1 MRNPR
6 NSEPMSLLDVIKNGY
21 FQQVRFLVDHGV
33 DLDQRDEERRTALM
47 LCAFIEPE
55 AWGVGICRLLIEK
68 GVTLFLKDRYGL
80 NAFHYAVIYERV
92 DLVRVYLKAIDF
104 NLNEGDK
111 QGNTA
116 LHYAVRSG
124 NSCITRL
131 IAQMY
136 VKYEINFDKMNND
149 GFTALQE
156 AHRLNKRRCA
166 KILENP
172 DILSDEN
179 GIEANIPI
187 DLKSGVSDGDC
198 LSFVSSRKSLSRP
211 RSSVL
216 SHRSSKSSIL
226 TTSEYSFRRTPTVY
240 SYDIPRRS
248 KRRDPAVEIPP
259 YEKNHKKL
267 IRCTSANDIR
277 NNPEFLFHM
286 SPIQD
291 AGEVQQGAPRRHI
304 RSKSAFTRRTE
315 VKNDIVLP
323 KSSWRTDLRKLYVK
337 YQYQCTPSYRD
348 TAMIDISDNASLPPL
363 DKPITPA
370 NSEHAIDEM
379 DSKGKRARGKSATMS
394 RQNTEESINAGKNKQ
409 QQKQNPRKLSQNI
422 GHGGRIDSALES
434 SNESLNSAASSKKSP
449 DGKHSKSVKD
459 AGAGRTSRSTHH
471 KTVPAVKVEEA

>member
-1 MRNPR
+1 
-6 NSEPMSLLDVIKNGY
+6 MSLLDVIKNGY

-55 AWGVGICRLLIEK
+55 AWGVGICRLLIEN
-68 GVTLFLKDRYGL
+68 GATLFLKDRYGL
-80 NAFHYAVIYERV
+80 NAFHYAVIYERL

-124 NSCITRL
+124 NASITRL

-136 VKYEINFDKMNND
+136 VKYEIDFDKMNKD
-149 GFTALQE
+149 GFTPLQE

-172 DILSDEN
+172 DIFSDEN
-179 GIEANIPI
+179 GIEANIPM
-187 DLKSGVSDGDC
+187 DLKSGVSERDC
-198 LSFVSSRKSLSRP
+198 LSVMSSRKSLSRP

-226 TTSEYSFRRTPTVY
+226 TSEYSYRRTPTVY
-240 SYDIPRRS
+240 SYDIPR
-248 KRRDPAVEIPP
+248 KTNRRDPAIEIPP
-259 YEKNHKKL
+259 NEKNQKKL
-267 IRCTSANDIR
+267 IRCTSVNDIR

-286 SPIQD
+286 SPIQET
-291 AGEVQQGAPRRHI
+291 GEVQQGAPRRHI
-304 RSKSAFTRRTE
+304 RSKSAFTRRSE
-315 VKNDIVLP
+315 VKNDIILP

-337 YQYQCTPSYRD
+337 YQYQCTASYRD
-348 TAMIDISDNASLPPL
+348 SSVSDINDNASLPPL

-379 DSKGKRARGKSATMS
+379 DTRGRRARGKSATMS
-394 RQNTEESINAGKNKQ
+394 RQNTEEVLTAGKNKQ
-409 QQKQNPRKLSQNI
+409 PQKQNPRKLSQNI
-422 GHGGRIDSALES
+422 GHGGKIDSALES
-434 SNESLNSAASSKKSP
+434 SNESLNSATSSKKAP
-449 DGKHSKSVKD
+449 DGKHSKAVKD
-459 AGAGRTSRSTHH
+459 SGTGRTSRSTHH